1 MDEFALIIC
10 LLSFFV
16 LVYGLISNYVA
27 NSLYIPEPLVSLIFG
42 AIIGPCCLNLLNI
55 GYIDSK
61 IVMYHFSR
69 AVLCIQIMT
78 AAMSLPRGYVLKK
91 AKSLCIIVI
100 LISILEWLIT
110 SVIVYIFSY
119 YNLGVSLAISAC
131 LTPTDP
137 VLSNSIVKSKF
148 SQENVAPRLKNLII
162 GESGINDGFGLIIL
176 YISLGF
182 IIRNQNTISKICIL
196 ILKGTILSAISGI
209 LIGYVSRK
217 ALKLCYTY
225 HLVGTENFLIYGIA
239 LTFFSVGM
247 MDLVGGSEMVCVF
260 FTGTAFSWDEWFI
273 LETRESRLQEVIDSL
288 FSSTFFVFFGSRI
301 DFSRFSF
308 NILIGSL
315 VILLSRR
322 PPVFYIFRRF
332 IPEIRNRKEALFI
345 GWFGPIGIGALFYSL
360 TLDKLIGT
368 VTIDYVSIVVLCSA
382 ILHGLTVPLIKYT
395 ITKIEYDSTEN
406 LINRMIF

>member
-1 MDEFALIIC
+1 
-10 LLSFFV
+10 
-16 LVYGLISNYVA
+16 
-27 NSLYIPEPLVSLIFG
+27 
-42 AIIGPCCLNLLNI
+42 
-55 GYIDSK
+55 
-61 IVMYHFSR
+61 
-69 AVLCIQIMT
+69 MT

-162 GESGINDGFGLIIL
+162 GESGINDGF
-176 YISLGF
+176 
-182 IIRNQNTISKICIL
+182 
-196 ILKGTILSAISGI
+196 
-209 LIGYVSRK
+209 GYVSRK

-315 VILLSRR
+315 VILLLRR

-368 VTIDYVSIVVLCSA
+368 LIFFVLLNHRKNHKIIQIPINIEAYIQSILRKHRCVFYNRQMYRTINA
-382 ILHGLTVPLIKYT
+382 
-395 ITKIEYDSTEN
+395 TKIQESNELGGVN
-406 LINRMIF
+406 V